1 MNYSKVK
8 EVKSPN
14 RGTKDSAGLD
24 FYIPV
29 GYDQKINPGE
39 KAVVPSGIKVNIP
52 EGTMFQVCNKSGI
65 ASKKGLIVGAHIID
79 SDYQGEI
86 LINVWNVS
94 NNAVILDSGTKL
106 VQLVLVP
113 ILLPEMNQ
121 VLEDE
126 LFNDQTERGDGGFGS
141 TGV

>member
-1 MNYSKVK
+1 MNFSKVR

-14 RGTKDSAGLD
+14 RGTENSAGID

-29 GYDQKINPGE
+29 GFDQKIMPQD
-39 KAVVPSGIKVNIP
+39 KAVVSSGIKVDIP
-52 EGTMFQVCNKSGI
+52 DGTMLQVCNKSGV

-86 LINVWNVS
+86 LINVWNISDKMVT
-94 NNAVILDSGTKL
+94 LDSGTKL

-113 ILLPEMNQ
+113 ILIPKMNQ
-121 VLEDE
+121 VLEDD
-126 LFNDQTERGDGGFGS
+126 LFKDHTERGDGGFGS
-141 TGV
+141 TGK